1 MTPVKEIDMQS
12 MGQLRQASQKITQFL
27 HHRLNGYF
35 TTITP
40 LFAPRKVLGEFME
53 SAFKDK
59 VPGADGNFIEL
70 QEIFKEIATEAF
82 DIPAKLNAPIPNIRN
97 QLEIYPWEYRYRIGD
112 DPADTVTITSPVRWV
127 LAYAGG
133 YSLSDLL
140 EQQASGEQV
149 DTDDL
154 RRLLLHS
161 LTMHKLIELSPAIRQ
176 LLDDLRFPLTVE
188 TSEASGKLPYVV
200 VGSEVPAFRPQDDL
214 IRTVTQLS
222 GKPVFEEL
230 IDTAEIDAMTDPF
243 KGKLAAFIG

>member
-1 MTPVKEIDMQS
+1 MTPVKEIDMES

-27 HHRLNGYF
+27 QQRLNGYF
-35 TTITP
+35 ATLTP

-53 SAFKDK
+53 SAFQDK

-70 QEIFKEIATEAF
+70 QEAFKEIAGETFE
-82 DIPAKLNAPIPNIRN
+82 IPAKLNAPIPNIRN
-97 QLEIYPWEYRYRIGD
+97 QLEVYPWEYRYRIGD
-112 DPADTVTITSPVRWV
+112 DAADWVTITSPVRWV

-140 EQQASGEQV
+140 EQQANGEPA
-149 DTDDL
+149 DADDL
-154 RRLLLHS
+154 RRLIVHG
-161 LTMHKLIELSPAIRQ
+161 LTMSKLIEMSPAVRQ
-176 LLDDLRFPLTVE
+176 LLEDLRFPLTVE

-200 VGSEVPAFRPQDDL
+200 INSEVPAFRPQDDL

-243 KGKLAAFIG
+243 KGKLAEFIG